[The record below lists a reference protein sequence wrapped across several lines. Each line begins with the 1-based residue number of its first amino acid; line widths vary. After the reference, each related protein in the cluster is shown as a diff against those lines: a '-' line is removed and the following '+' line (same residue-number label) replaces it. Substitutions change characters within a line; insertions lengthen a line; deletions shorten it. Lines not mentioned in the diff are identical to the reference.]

1 MATKNKKVVE
11 KKPLTGPEKAAIL
24 LMSIGEDNAGMVM
37 ANMDEREIQAIGNY
51 MSALGNVNQE
61 TMDEV
66 TKEFYMATRTGI
78 GGLGITGADFLK
90 AALMKAMDPAK
101 AIEIL
106 NNISTPGEDLSGGI
120 ETLRMLE
127 PKNIAAFLMNE
138 HPQTAA
144 IVLAHIDESVVG
156 QVLSE
161 IPEEKRTEIMLR
173 LATLERVSPNVIREL
188 DVALQEELR
197 QTGSVSGNRLGGVQ
211 LAAQVIG
218 SVDKDVE
225 AGIMAELEEINPEL
239 AQEINDL
246 RFVFE
251 DINKIDDPG
260 IQLILKEIDQADL
273 PLALKTASDELKEK
287 LFFNMSERAADMLKD
302 DLENMPPTKIT
313 EVEKAQ
319 KKIIAVCKKL
329 TDDDKIS
336 LGGAD
341 ELV

>member
-1 MATKNKKVVE
+1 MATASKTSN
-11 KKPLTGPEKAAIL
+11 LSGPEKAAIL
-24 LMSIGEDNAGMVM
+24 LMSIGEDNAGNVM
-37 ANMDEREIQAIGNY
+37 SNMEEREIQAIGNY
-51 MSALGNVNQE
+51 MSALGDVDQE
-61 TMDEV
+61 TMDQV

-78 GGLGITGADFLK
+78 GGIGIAGGDFLK

-101 AIEIL
+101 ATEIL

-127 PKNIAAFLMNE
+127 PKNIAAFLLNE

-144 IVLAHIDESVVG
+144 IVLAHLDETVVG
-156 QVLSE
+156 QVISE

-188 DVALQEELR
+188 DVALQGELR
-197 QTGSVSGNRLGGVQ
+197 QQGASSGNRLGGVA
-211 LAAQVIG
+211 LTAQIIG
-218 SVDKDVE
+218 TMDKDVE
-225 AGIMAELEEINPEL
+225 AGIMAELEESNPEL

-260 IQLILKEIDQADL
+260 IQLILKEIDQAGL

-287 LFFNMSERAADMLKD
+287 LFFNMSERASDMLKD
-302 DLENMPPTKIT
+302 DLENLPPTKLAD
-313 EVEKAQ
+313 VEKEQ
-319 KKIIAVCKKL
+319 KKIIEVCKKL
-329 TDDDKIS
+329 EGEGKIQV
-336 LGGAD
+336 GGAGE